1 MHQNLLDTTHT
12 QKKRANFFFL
22 SGVGPRKRNSE
33 SIPGVN
39 INNNGDIVSYSIR
52 EQCIAVFENVRLV
65 LKDSGAEWDDIVD
78 VTVFLTN
85 MKDDFMV
92 FNELYKKY
100 FCEPFPTRTTV
111 EVLSLPTPIAIELKV
126 VAHLKKTKTCF
137 LNTKT

>member
-1 MHQNLLDTTHT
+1 MKNHFNSTSAPKPVGHYPHA
-12 QKKRANFFFL
+12 KKAGEFLFL

-65 LKDSGAEWDDIVD
+65 LKDSGAEWDDIID

-85 MKDDFMV
+85 MKDDFKIYNKV
-92 FNELYKKY
+92 YAEFFADNQP
-100 FCEPFPTRTTV
+100 CRTTL
-111 EVLSLPTPIAIELKV
+111 EINCLPTPIAIELKV
-126 VAHLKKTKTCF
+126 IATID
-137 LNTKT
+137 